1 MAKNW
6 KQEVRERGHVKAGWL
21 GGDQEQDAGLG
32 RNEDDSVTYESPFM

>member
-1 MAKNW
+1 M
-6 KQEVRERGHVKAGWL
+6 RERGHVKAGWL